1 MRLRLRPRV
10 GSPERRRPAVI
21 GQVLPR
27 GSSVRGLLYYLFTE
41 GRAGE
46 KGLESAHTQPR
57 VIAGWDTADALVA
70 LQPPVCAGGQR
81 DFGALVSQLNE
92 PVLALELDRA
102 QLKRLKP
109 VYHLS
114 IAAAKEPENG
124 ALVDRHLTDEQW
136 ADIAREYMDR
146 IGPAKRG
153 DDTGVRCGRGPH
165 ADDHVH
171 IVATLARQDGQSPR
185 LSNDATGRGRRAGS
199 WRTST
204 GS

>member
-1 MRLRLRPRV
+1 
-10 GSPERRRPAVI
+10 
-21 GQVLPR
+21 
-27 GSSVRGLLYYLFTE
+27 
-41 GRAGE
+41 
-46 KGLESAHTQPR
+46 
-57 VIAGWDTADALVA
+57 VA

-81 DFGALVSQLNE
+81 DFGALVSRLNE

-114 IAAAKEPENG
+114 IAAAKEPESG

-153 DDTGVRCGRGPH
+153 DDTGVRW
-165 ADDHVH
+165 
-171 IVATLARQDGQSPR
+171 VAVRKPTITCTSWRPWSGKTDRALACPTT
-185 LSNDATGRGRRAGS
+185 ATGRGRRAGS